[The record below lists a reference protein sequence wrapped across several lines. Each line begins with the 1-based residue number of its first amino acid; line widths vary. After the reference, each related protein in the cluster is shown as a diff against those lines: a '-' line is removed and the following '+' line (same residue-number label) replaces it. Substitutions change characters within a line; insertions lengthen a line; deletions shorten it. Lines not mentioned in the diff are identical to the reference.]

1 MDMKK
6 KAAVAILISDK
17 IDCKTKAMTRDK
29 EGHCIILKGIVQQE
43 DITLVN
49 MYAPKIGAPKL
60 KGNSWRTLRRRLT
73 KIQSS

>member
-1 MDMKK
+1 MDF
-6 KAAVAILISDK
+6 
-17 IDCKTKAMTRDK
+17 KTKDIIRDK
-29 EGHCIILKGIVQQE
+29 EGHYTILKDSVQRE

>member
-49 MYAPKIGAPKL
+49 MYAPNVGAPKYI
-60 KGNSWRTLRRRLT
+60 KETWRSLR
-73 KIQSS
+73 KD